1 MLLIF
6 LGIFGLYVFWY
17 VGQLY
22 WLGNFSVLAH
32 DSFSSFGFML
42 DDVSM
47 GCVFMLLCCG
57 GVALVYCFHYFSG
70 GVEGSLLFPLMVWF
84 LGVMCIL
91 VFSSSLVFSLIF
103 WEYLGLVSFF
113 LILFYSNS
121 SSLRASLIT
130 LFASRFGDVSMF
142 VIIMCVSWWIGT
154 SGAGFIFLYLLVV
167 LTKSAGFPFISWLL
181 EAMRAPTPVSSLVHS
196 STLVAAGVWFVLR
209 YSSYSSWW
217 LDFFLVYFCLLSI
230 IITAV
235 AATVFMDLKKIVALS
250 TCNNVSWCLLFFV
263 CGDVFL
269 ALLQLITHGLC
280 KCYLFMSVGDLMCQ
294 SGSSQS
300 SVGVYLGR
308 YSGVYLPVIQSFL
321 VLSLCGL
328 PFLGVFFSKHCF
340 FSGLLGVM
348 SLGGCLLFL
357 ICLFLSYVYSVRF
370 VLLLVGSV
378 GGLSFGYF
386 SGFMIICPLV
396 VLGSVLNFLVSLG
409 TVEVISLSSIWSVVV
424 LSLQGVGSLVGWW
437 FYYLCMG
444 YGRWS
449 SLVWGSEGFVSLFY
463 SWFLVLS
470 SVCVSSFY
478 RWEIYFLDMFFSL
491 GSVYRWSFYRG
502 SLFSLSFMILGMMG
516 VFFASY
522 IF

>member
-32 DSFSSFGFML
+32 DSFISFGFML
-42 DDVSM
+42 DDVSL
-47 GCVFMLLCCG
+47 GCAFMLICCG
-57 GVALVYCFHYFSG
+57 GVALLYCFHYFSG

-196 STLVAAGVWFVLR
+196 STLVAAGVWFFFR

-217 LDFFLVYFCLLSI
+217 LDLMLVYFCLLSVI
-230 IITAV
+230 VTGV
-235 AATVFMDLKKIVALS
+235 AAVVFMDLKKIVALS
-250 TCNNVSWCLLFFV
+250 TCNNISWCVLFFI
-263 CGDVFL
+263 CGDLFL
-269 ALLQLITHGLC
+269 GLLQLITHGLC
-280 KCYLFMSVGDLMCQ
+280 KCYLFMSVGDLMSQ

-308 YSGVYLPVIQSFL
+308 YSGLYLPILQSFL

-340 FSGLLGVM
+340 FSGLFNGIGLG
-348 SLGGCLLFL
+348 LGLLFL
-357 ICLFLSYVYSVRF
+357 LCLLLSYIYSVRF
-370 VLLLVGSV
+370 VLLLLGAV
-378 GGLSFGYF
+378 GGLGFGYF
-386 SGFMIICPLV
+386 SGFLVICPLV
-396 VLGSVLNFLVSLG
+396 FLGTILNFLVSLEV
-409 TVEVISLSSIWSVVV
+409 VEVSSMSFFWSGVVV
-424 LSLQGVGSLVGWW
+424 GLQGLGCFLGWC
-437 FYYLCMG
+437 FYNLCMG
-444 YGRWS
+444 AGRWS
-449 SLVWGSEGFVSLFY
+449 SLLWGNEGYVSLIY
-463 SWFLVLS
+463 SWFLGLS

-478 RWEIYFLDMFFSL
+478 RWEIYFLDMFMML
-491 GSVYRWSFYRG
+491 GVVYRWSFYRG
-502 SLFSLSFMILGMMG
+502 SLFSLSFLVLGLVG
-516 VFFASY
+516 VFVASY